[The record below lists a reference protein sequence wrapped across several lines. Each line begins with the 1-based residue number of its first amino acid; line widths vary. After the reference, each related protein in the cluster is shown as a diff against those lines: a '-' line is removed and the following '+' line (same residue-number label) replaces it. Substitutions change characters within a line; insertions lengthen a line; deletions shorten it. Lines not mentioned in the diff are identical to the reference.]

1 MFTGSVDSFEP
12 LPFYTTGGL
21 HFRTPPPGT
30 YGPLNQ
36 PIQFYIIATEPLRP
50 RQPVVQLLHKDCT
63 TMLRILVLLIIGI
76 GVGVLLRGRPCIK
89 ATKWSIQ
96 ITVCLLLFVFGV
108 SIGSNRDLIDNLYNF
123 GWQAMVIA
131 CLGVAGSI
139 VAAWVAQRLFLK
151 KGGKS

>member
-1 MFTGSVDSFEP
+1 
-12 LPFYTTGGL
+12 
-21 HFRTPPPGT
+21 
-30 YGPLNQ
+30 
-36 PIQFYIIATEPLRP
+36 
-50 RQPVVQLLHKDCT
+50 
-63 TMLRILVLLIIGI
+63 MLRILVLLIIGI
-76 GVGVLLRGRPCIK
+76 GVGVLLRGRSCIK

-96 ITVCLLLFVFGV
+96 ATVCLLLFV

-151 KGGKS
+151 KGGKL

>member
-1 MFTGSVDSFEP
+1 M
-12 LPFYTTGGL
+12 
-21 HFRTPPPGT
+21 
-30 YGPLNQ
+30 
-36 PIQFYIIATEPLRP
+36 
-50 RQPVVQLLHKDCT
+50 HKDCT

-76 GVGVLLRGRPCIK
+76 GVGVLLRGRSCIK

-96 ITVCLLLFVFGV
+96 ATVCLLLFVFGV

-151 KGGKS
+151 KGGKL